1 MATDCTQESVLQ
13 FLLERGGKAKHA
25 EITDHF
31 KSVLPGDPAKR
42 AAARETFKGYV
53 DNVAVV
59 RTENGVKYVCVKKK
73 YRGSEKCAAER
84 ADGECNGNGL
94 SPPESPANGGAVPG
108 QNYPKRSGSGVTLT
122 GYLAL
127 EDQHVKN
134 DATPEASPGTGPG
147 ASKERALTSPSV
159 ASAEIFPPK
168 PEVLA
173 GNPAPVEPAVINSLE
188 KNLLGKVRRGNSGEE
203 AKWTERGCG
212 SPDGSVTPVAS
223 PADVGDARPNL
234 NRPVRLKD
242 CPDRGVLRSEPAPLH
257 QRDERTGRM
266 LCGRKMS
273 GDADSASRV
282 NAEAADRGPS
292 KGVCLGPP
300 VSRRRTSRGSQ
311 RSLLLSNLSE
321 DGAGEGPLDS
331 ASVSG
336 RDGSTPSA
344 GRKSCLELTM
354 NSPPQVRRSK
364 LHRNPGHHSVRYRE
378 RESMRSDSD
387 SASLVSSIDE
397 DSGIVTLD
405 PLEHEWMMCSS
416 DGRWEIL
423 HRLLLCEPNLV
434 TKKDFVTGFTC
445 LHWAA
450 KQGKQEL
457 LALLVNFAKQHGVPI
472 NVNARSSA
480 GYTPLHLAA
489 MHSHMEV
496 VKLLVGAYDAD
507 VDARD
512 YSGKKASQYLSGSV
526 SEGIRDIIG
535 ATVHPDDESAET
547 GPGRWRLSKVLHSNF
562 KLLNH
567 PEEDAVDGGGAVKY
581 KPLYRKSSM
590 NRIKPRLQKI
600 RFRTQIVHSTSFR
613 EAEEGENLLT
623 SPVNSRP
630 KSNLFS

>member
-84 ADGECNGNGL
+84 AATVVRPRACVSGRPTPGLGQRIGERRQHTERG
-94 SPPESPANGGAVPG
+94 PEELPGAHDEQPA
-108 QNYPKRSGSGVTLT
+108 
-122 GYLAL
+122 
-127 EDQHVKN
+127 
-134 DATPEASPGTGPG
+134 PG
-147 ASKERALTSPSV
+147 ASQQAAQEPRPPFGPIQGKGIDAERQ
-159 ASAEIFPPK
+159 
-168 PEVLA
+168 
-173 GNPAPVEPAVINSLE
+173 
-188 KNLLGKVRRGNSGEE
+188 
-203 AKWTERGCG
+203 
-212 SPDGSVTPVAS
+212 
-223 PADVGDARPNL
+223 
-234 NRPVRLKD
+234 RL
-242 CPDRGVLRSEPAPLH
+242 C
-257 QRDERTGRM
+257 
-266 LCGRKMS
+266 
-273 GDADSASRV
+273 
-282 NAEAADRGPS
+282 
-292 KGVCLGPP
+292 
-300 VSRRRTSRGSQ
+300 
-311 RSLLLSNLSE
+311 
-321 DGAGEGPLDS
+321 
-331 ASVSG
+331 
-336 RDGSTPSA
+336 
-344 GRKSCLELTM
+344 
-354 NSPPQVRRSK
+354 
-364 LHRNPGHHSVRYRE
+364 
-378 RESMRSDSD
+378 
-387 SASLVSSIDE
+387 SLVSSIDE

>member
-1 MATDCTQESVLQ
+1 QRSGGWVGPRAPSLLMATDCTQESVLQ

-73 YRGSEKCAAER
+73 YRGSEKCA
-84 ADGECNGNGL
+84 
-94 SPPESPANGGAVPG
+94 SPANGGAVPG

-147 ASKERALTSPSV
+147 ASKER
-159 ASAEIFPPK
+159 
-168 PEVLA
+168 
-173 GNPAPVEPAVINSLE
+173 
-188 KNLLGKVRRGNSGEE
+188 
-203 AKWTERGCG
+203 
-212 SPDGSVTPVAS
+212 
-223 PADVGDARPNL
+223 
-234 NRPVRLKD
+234 
-242 CPDRGVLRSEPAPLH
+242 
-257 QRDERTGRM
+257 
-266 LCGRKMS
+266 
-273 GDADSASRV
+273 
-282 NAEAADRGPS
+282 AADRGPS